1 MKKIGVYIDI
11 NNLYQ
16 ALRHNR
22 DGKQLDYDKLMNEIR
37 SMGEVVDAIAYGCEF
52 EKEATEFK
60 CMLSKIGVTPK
71 YKKLVPNRKFSW
83 NVGIV
88 IDIMDTL
95 DDVDIIVLCSGDGDL
110 TPMVTHAIAKDKRV
124 IVIACSPSKSL
135 RNHATSTI
143 DIYGDLLC
151 S

>member
-16 ALRHNR
+16 ALKRNR
-22 DGKQLDYDKLMNEIR
+22 DGKQLDYDKLMGHIKD
-37 SMGEVVDAIAYGCEF
+37 MGEVVDAIAYGCEF

-60 CMLSKIGVTPK
+60 CMLSKVGVTPK
-71 YKKLVPNRKFSW
+71 YKQLIPNRKFSW
-83 NVGIV
+83 NPSII
-88 IDIMDTL
+88 IDAMSKLEDL
-95 DDVDIIVLCSGDGDL
+95 DILVLCSGDGEL
-110 TPMVTHAIAKDKRV
+110 TPLVTHARDAGKQV

-135 RNHATSTI
+135 RSHATSTI
-143 DIYGDLLC
+143 EIYGDLLC